1 MNVVVVE
8 SPAKAKTIEKYL
20 GKDFVVLASY
30 GHVRDLPAKEGSVRP
45 DEDFAMIYR
54 TDPRA
59 AKRLKDIASAL
70 KGAENLYL
78 ATDPDRE
85 GEAISWHVLE
95 ALGEMKATD
104 GVNIHRVVFH
114 EITKSAVTEAVAN
127 PREVD
132 MNLVNA
138 QQARRALDYLVG
150 FTLSPVL
157 WRKLP
162 GSKSAGRV
170 QSVALRLVCERE
182 LDIEAFD
189 PQEYWT
195 VEADFQTAEGKP
207 LTAKLINLL
216 GDKLTKFALG
226 NEASALAAVQV
237 LDSASGFSVS
247 QLEKKETRRHPP
259 APFTTSTLQQDASRK
274 LRFANKR
281 TMDIAQRLYEGM
293 DVGGGAA
300 GLITYMRTDGV
311 QMAGEAVTGCRTM
324 VASEFG
330 PTYVPEEP
338 RAYKSTAR
346 NAQEAHEAIRPTD
359 FARTP
364 ALVKS
369 YMNDDEFRLYELI
382 WKRATASQMASARLE
397 QAGLNINTDAGDA
410 VLRATGQIVL
420 FDGFLRLYQE
430 SRDDAPKSDAASADR
445 DDERHL
451 PAVAKGDVM
460 TRSEVRPEQHFTE
473 PPPRFSEATL
483 VKRMEELG
491 IGRPST
497 YASILSVLQDRN
509 YVRLDK
515 RRFVPEDR
523 GRLVTAFLS
532 NFFERYVEY
541 DFTADLEA
549 QLDRISAGEIEWKSV
564 LREFWTTFYKAIDDT
579 KELRVRDVLDVLN
592 KVLGQYFFHSDDP
605 NVDPMDCPKCGDGR
619 LSLKLGK
626 FGAFVGCSNYPECK
640 FTRPLVTSGDGT
652 AVDQEPK
659 EMGKDP
665 VSGLVVSRRNGP
677 YGPYVQ
683 LGDTEDGNKPKR
695 VSIPKGTDPEDITFE
710 IAVALLALPR
720 DMGEHPETGKMIQ
733 AGIGRYGP
741 YIKHAGVF
749 VSLTPEDEVLTV
761 GLNRAIALLADAKNK
776 PGRGGGASTLKDLG
790 SHPVDGKPITVR
802 GGRYGPYVKH
812 LKTNATL
819 PKGTEPADLSLED
832 AVALLD
838 AKVAKTGKGKPVKP
852 KAKAKKKAKAK
863 PKAKSKA
870 KAKPPASDSDPQPS
884 AD

>member
-45 DEDFAMIYR
+45 NEDFAMTYR

-59 AKRLKDIASAL
+59 AKRLKEIANAL
-70 KGAENLYL
+70 KGSKNLYL

-95 ALGEMKATD
+95 ALAEMKATE
-104 GVNIHRVVFH
+104 GVEVHRVVFH
-114 EITKSAVTEAVAN
+114 EITKSAVTDAVAN
-127 PREVD
+127 PRDMD

-182 LDIEAFD
+182 LEIEAFD

-195 VEADFQTAEGKP
+195 VEADFQTAGGQP
-207 LTAKLINLL
+207 LTAKLINLK
-216 GDKLTKFALG
+216 GEKLSKFTLG

-237 LDSASGFSVS
+237 LENAGGFSVAE
-247 QLEKKETRRHPP
+247 LEKKETRRHPP
-259 APFTTSTLQQDASRK
+259 PPFTTSTLQQDASRK

-311 QMAGEAVTGCRTM
+311 QMAGEAVNGCRTM

-330 PTYVPEEP
+330 DAYVPEEP
-338 RAYKSTAR
+338 RVYKSTAR

-359 FARTP
+359 FSRTP
-364 ALVKS
+364 ALVKGH
-369 YMNDDEFRLYELI
+369 MNDDEFRLYELI
-382 WKRATASQMASARLE
+382 WKRATASQVASARLE
-397 QAGLNINTDAGDA
+397 QAGLNINTNAGDA

-445 DDERHL
+445 DDERRL

-460 TRSEVRPEQHFTE
+460 TRSEIRPEQHFTE

-509 YVRLDK
+509 YVRLEK
-515 RRFVPEDR
+515 RRFAPEDR

-549 QLDRISAGEIEWKSV
+549 QLDRISAGEIEWKAV
-564 LREFWTTFYKAIDDT
+564 LQEFWTTFYKAIDDT

-592 KVLGQYFFHSDDP
+592 KVLGAYFFQSDDP
-605 NVDPMDCPKCGDGR
+605 NVDPMDCPKCADGR

-626 FGAFVGCSNYPECK
+626 FGAFVGCSNYPDCK
-640 FTRPLVTSGDGT
+640 FTRPLVATGDGT
-652 AVDQEPK
+652 AADNEPK
-659 EMGKDP
+659 ELGKNAA
-665 VSGLVVSRRNGP
+665 SGLVVSRRQGP

-683 LGDTEDGNKPKR
+683 LGDTEGGEKPKR

-741 YIKHAGVF
+741 YVKHAGVF
-749 VSLTPEDEVLTV
+749 VSLTPEDDVLSV

-776 PGRGGGASTLKDLG
+776 PGRGGAATTLKDLG
-790 SHPVDGKPITVR
+790 AHPVDGKPITVR
-802 GGRYGPYVKH
+802 SGRYGPYVKH

-819 PKGTEPADLSLED
+819 LKGTEPEDLSLED

-838 AKVAKTGKGKPVKP
+838 AKIAKTGKGKPVKP
-852 KAKAKKKAKAK
+852 KKKLKAKANPKAKAK
-863 PKAKSKA
+863 PKT
-870 KAKPPASDSDPQPS
+870 KPAASDPDPQPS